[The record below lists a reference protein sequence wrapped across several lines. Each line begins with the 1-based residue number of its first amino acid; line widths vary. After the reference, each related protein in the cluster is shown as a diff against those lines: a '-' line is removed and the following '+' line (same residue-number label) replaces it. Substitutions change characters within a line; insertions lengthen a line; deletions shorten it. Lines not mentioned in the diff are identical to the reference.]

1 MINML
6 SILIIVVIS
15 LAVSA
20 FFSGMEIAFLSSN
33 KLKLEIDKKQ
43 NRVFNF
49 IAGLFSRYPGQYITT
64 MLVGNNI
71 VLVIYSLYM
80 SMLIKNL
87 LGVGG
92 EEFLGDAT
100 LLVETIISTV
110 VIIFAGEFIP
120 KTVVR
125 FNPNFYYRIF
135 AVPIYIIYIVLY
147 PIAKFSTLLSALIL
161 RICGIKKDQSS
172 RINVFDRNDLA
183 SLIDESSDVE
193 NENETDK
200 DIKLFQNALDFSD
213 LTVRD
218 CMVQRIDI
226 EAVDTDCTIPELT
239 ERFTDTNFSR
249 LLVYEGNIDNVIGYV
264 NTKSLF
270 REPSSIKDII
280 KPIDYVTESML
291 AQKLLTVFIKKHHSV
306 AVVID
311 EFGGTAGMVTI
322 EDVLEEIFGEI
333 EDEHDSHDNVDKKI
347 SDNEFLLSGRLEVD
361 YLNEKYGLDIP
372 ESEDYDTLAGYV
384 IFNYQGIPA
393 AGETIEIDDKK
404 IKVLRSTSSKLELV
418 RLTIT

>member
-1 MINML
+1 ML
-6 SILIIVVIS
+6 SILIIVVVS
-15 LAVSA
+15 LSISA

-43 NRVFNF
+43 SRVFNF
-49 IAGLFSRYPGQYITT
+49 IAGIFTRYPGQYITT

-71 VLVIYSLYM
+71 ALVIYSLYM
-80 SMLIKNL
+80 SMLIKKL
-87 LGVGG
+87 FGVGG
-92 EEFLGDAT
+92 EAFLGSAT
-100 LLVETIISTV
+100 LLVETVISTV

-120 KTVVR
+120 KTIVR
-125 FNPNFYYRIF
+125 FNPNFYYKIF
-135 AVPIYIIYIVLY
+135 AVPVYVLYIILY

-161 RICGIKKDQSS
+161 RIGGIKKDKS
-172 RINVFDRNDLA
+172 RNINVFDRNDLA
-183 SLIDESSDVE
+183 SLIDESSDAE
-193 NENETDK
+193 NENDNDK
-200 DIKLFQNALDFSD
+200 DIKLFQNALDFSG

-226 EAVDTDCTIPELT
+226 EAVDTDCSIAELT

-249 LLVYEGNIDNVIGYV
+249 LLVYEGSIDNVIGYV

-270 REPSSIKDII
+270 REPSSITEII

-333 EDEHDSHDNVDKKI
+333 EDEHDSQENVDKKI
-347 SDNEFLLSGRLEVD
+347 SDNEFLLSGRLEVE

-372 ESEDYDTLAGYV
+372 ESEEYDTLAGYV
-384 IFNYQGIPA
+384 IFNYQGIPV
-393 AGETIEIDDKK
+393 AGETIDIDDKK

-418 RLTIT
+418 RLTVT